1 MDRIGEVSCNRKRQG
16 KGIGE
21 RFKTYALGDDCQ
33 VKPGIIT
40 RKDNGAIK
48 FVTALRRIKLHL
60 RQTDDTILPADKT
73 VGFFCDKAFNGDILE
88 RKGCRPF
95 WVIRGS
101 FNHHVGRKETLSFFS
116 EGGKDRS
123 HREIRNIKISLKG

>member
-1 MDRIGEVSCNRKRQG
+1 MRKRQ
-16 KGIGE
+16 
-21 RFKTYALGDDCQ
+21 YALGDDCQ

-88 RKGCRPF
+88 GKGCRPF

-101 FNHHVGRKETLSFFS
+101 VAKIYLELKDQLSQWNIGAECKTQFHTWAFWYPYAYI
-116 EGGKDRS
+116 
-123 HREIRNIKISLKG
+123 IRCVCHL